1 MGKSPLILA
10 ALASEAVPG
19 LHFNRVQ
26 PLEKNAVGIG
36 DSALL
41 TADSGEHFIIRLA
54 KPGAAGADQDAEL
67 AALQTLSSL
76 NLPFEIA
83 KLIGETRAPD
93 GSRAL
98 LFSFIYGDHL
108 DLESLNPN
116 SPLTENLGSAIA
128 AIHNIP
134 VSVLQD
140 AGFPEYDPA
149 TLVQSRVSELDRA
162 LDTGKIPAVL
172 LQRWETAFEDLSLFR
187 FQPTVI
193 HGAIDGESIM
203 ALDNRITGFMGWS
216 NLKIADPAEDLA
228 WVSGSANE
236 EAAYNVLLAY
246 QAARPGADEKIRT
259 RAKLYGEFDLARWLL
274 HCLKL
279 KDDAMVEE
287 AAGMLADLANE
298 VEQGLRGTL
307 TAAETPAAQ
316 SGWVQEIPESDQIVA
331 EFDADEE
338 PLFENVATQLIEVVE
353 TENFDNPP
361 ATESVS
367 EVSRATESV
376 SEVSPATE
384 QLPVYEAVIDDS
396 DDEPYYY
403 AETAEIIISKKPDD
417 RLF

>member
-298 VEQGLRGTL
+298 VEQCLRGTL

-316 SGWVQEIPESDQIVA
+316 SGWVQEIPESEQIVA

-338 PLFENVATQLIEVVE
+338 PIFENVATQLIEVVE
-353 TENFDNPP
+353 ADDFEDSP
-361 ATESVS
+361 ATE
-367 EVSRATESV
+367 AV